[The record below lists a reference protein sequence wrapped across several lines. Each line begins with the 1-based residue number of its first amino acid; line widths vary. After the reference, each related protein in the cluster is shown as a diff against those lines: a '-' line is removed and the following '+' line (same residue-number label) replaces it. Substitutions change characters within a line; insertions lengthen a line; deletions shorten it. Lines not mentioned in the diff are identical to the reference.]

1 MILVVTRLH
10 LWCEWEDTAER
21 TRGTPRKRWVTTSSD
36 EEKGARFH
44 CYKQKLLPSQW
55 KLSLSFPALPL
66 IRCHSWH
73 KTKHNRE
80 REGTIKSRKKN
91 KLPTTGHQWRK
102 MRWFMFMFMFMG
114 HGIKINPSFSLSLHF
129 DGNPST
135 HLIFSPYLSSIFS
148 PQWLKNSLVP
158 QTSTN
163 I

>member
-73 KTKHNRE
+73 KHKRE
-80 REGTIKSRKKN
+80 KERSIKSRK
-91 KLPTTGHQWRK
+91 RK
-102 MRWFMFMFMFMG
+102 QVTYYWPWMEKEEIDRYIGLCLCLWG
-114 HGIKINPSFSLSLHF
+114 TESKSLSTLWWQSLHSF
-129 DGNPST
+129 NILT
-135 HLIFSPYLSSIFS
+135 LFVLFS
-148 PQWLKNSLVP
+148 PQWFKNSLVP

>member
-1 MILVVTRLH
+1 MSERTQQNARGAHWENDELVV
-10 LWCEWEDTAER
+10 AN
-21 TRGTPRKRWVTTSSD
+21 KRR
-36 EEKGARFH
+36 GARVHVRH
-44 CYKQKLLPSQW
+44 CYKQRLLPSQW

-102 MRWFMFMFMFMG
+102 MRWFMFMFMFMFMG